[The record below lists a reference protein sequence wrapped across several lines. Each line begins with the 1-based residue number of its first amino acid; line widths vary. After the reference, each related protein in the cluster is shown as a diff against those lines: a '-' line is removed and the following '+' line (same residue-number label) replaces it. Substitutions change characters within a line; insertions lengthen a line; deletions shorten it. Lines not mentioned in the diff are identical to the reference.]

1 MIGLDTNI
9 LVRYFAQDD
18 PVQSAVATDVVERRL
33 TQNEPGFISVMAM
46 AETVW
51 VLARAY
57 RLSKEG
63 IVNAV
68 ERMLR
73 TETLVVESEREVFTA
88 MTALREGRGEFDDA
102 LIGALSTRASCSRI
116 LTFDRQA
123 LRLPGFELP

>member
-1 MIGLDTNI
+1 MIGLDTNV

-18 PVQSAVATDVVERRL
+18 PVQSAIATDVMEGRL
-33 TQNEPGFISVMAM
+33 TQHEPGFISVVAM

-51 VLARAY
+51 VLDRAY
-57 RLSKEG
+57 RVGKEG

-73 TETLVVESEREVFTA
+73 AETLVVESEREVFAA
-88 MTALREGRGEFDDA
+88 MTALREGRGEFGDA
-102 LIGALSTRASCSRI
+102 LIGALSATANCSRI
-116 LTFDRQA
+116 LTFDRRA

>member
-18 PVQSAVATDVVERRL
+18 PVQSAVATDVMESWL
-33 TQNEPGFISVMAM
+33 TQHEPGFISVVAM

-51 VLARAY
+51 VLDRAY
-57 RLSKEG
+57 RLGKEG

-73 TETLVVESEREVFTA
+73 AETLVVKSEREVFAA
-88 MTALREGRGEFDDA
+88 MTALRGHGEFGDA
-102 LIGALSTRASCSRI
+102 LIGALCAKAGCSRVV
-116 LTFDRQA
+116 TFDQGA
-123 LRLPGFELP
+123 LRLPGFEPP